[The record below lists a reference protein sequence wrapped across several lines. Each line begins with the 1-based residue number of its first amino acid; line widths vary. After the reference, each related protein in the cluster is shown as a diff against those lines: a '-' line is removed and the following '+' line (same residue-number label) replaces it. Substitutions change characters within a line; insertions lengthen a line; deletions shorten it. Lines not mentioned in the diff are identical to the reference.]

1 MIDTAVGK
9 AQLLMS
15 QKFAQ
20 FKQLCDLSKDANASK
35 PVKLSDLQGFWDMV
49 QYQVDDVTVHFEH
62 LAKLQEN
69 DWVIKEEK
77 SIVKR
82 KKRGTK
88 QKAKKNGLTAKTMNT
103 RRTEIQELKAKMMAA
118 KKEERHKQVEI
129 IFNAS

>member
-1 MIDTAVGK
+1 M
-9 AQLLMS
+9 Q
-15 QKFAQ
+15 
-20 FKQLCDLSKDANASK
+20 DANASK

-88 QKAKKNGLTAKTMNT
+88 VINKYYMC
-103 RRTEIQELKAKMMAA
+103 
-118 KKEERHKQVEI
+118 V
-129 IFNAS
+129 S